1 MIEVASASSKLM
13 SEQIQHLSEGAA
25 RAIKAAAGRLLAEQA
40 GEMLD
45 EVHNM
50 APPPSSQAE

>member
-1 MIEVASASSKLM
+1 M